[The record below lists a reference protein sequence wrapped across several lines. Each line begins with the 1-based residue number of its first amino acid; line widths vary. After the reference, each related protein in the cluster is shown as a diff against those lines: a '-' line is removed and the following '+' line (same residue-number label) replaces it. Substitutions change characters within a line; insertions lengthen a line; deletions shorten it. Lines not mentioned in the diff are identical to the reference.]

1 MRTDHVAPIRASVRD
16 AVETILA
23 LLPST
28 GAVRFRDLT
37 LGVHEKLEVIVRF
50 LAVLELFKQ
59 GVIDLEQSE
68 SFADLI
74 VLPLAP
80 GERVELDLM
89 SIADLDGEPIDLY
102 RADRCTDDRVRGTR
116 VSTGTAVDVEA
127 RAAIEAV
134 VLAATEPVPP
144 AVLAQLVELPTARVE
159 ELCDELAA
167 EYAREGRGFQLAR
180 VAGGYRFQTHPDA
193 HAYVERFVLEGQ
205 TARLSGPALETLAI
219 VAYKQPIA
227 RAQISAIRGVNV
239 DATLK
244 TLVARG
250 YIEESGH
257 EHSPGNPTLFST
269 TRVPR
274 TPRARLARAAAV
286 AGRLRS
292 RGGSGRGT
300 RAGSARCRRRRR
312 ARQPGRVHRDVVPDS
327 PTRHG
332 AHDEGRALAE
342 AARARRLRVA
352 PCVRAV
358 DIAGRVVVDGQVAIL
373 GARADPAPRT
383 SRSTVCP

>member
-1 MRTDHVAPIRASVRD
+1 M
-16 AVETILA
+16 
-23 LLPST
+23 
-28 GAVRFRDLT
+28 
-37 LGVHEKLEVIVRF
+37 
-50 LAVLELFKQ
+50 
-59 GVIDLEQSE
+59 
-68 SFADLI
+68 
-74 VLPLAP
+74 
-80 GERVELDLM
+80 
-89 SIADLDGEPIDLY
+89 
-102 RADRCTDDRVRGTR
+102 
-116 VSTGTAVDVEA
+116 STGTAVDVEA

-180 VAGGYRFQTHPDA
+180 VAGGYRFQTHPDT

-269 TRVPR
+269 TR
-274 TPRARLARAAAV
+274 TFLERL
-286 AGRLRS
+286 GL
-292 RGGSGRGT
+292 
-300 RAGSARCRRRRR
+300 
-312 ARQPGRVHRDVVPDS
+312 DS
-327 PTRHG
+327 LEQLP
-332 AHDEGRALAE
+332 ALADFVPE
-342 AARARRLRVA
+342 AGLVEALERGLRGVD
-352 PCVRAV
+352 V
-358 DIAGRVVVDGQVAIL
+358 DIELDGP
-373 GARADPAPRT
+373 GE
-383 SRSTVCP
+383 STET